1 MNSSHCACERD
12 KGNDF
17 REGVGYDI
25 DELQRG
31 MN

>member
-1 MNSSHCACERD
+1 MNSSHCAYERD